1 MKHIIAAL
9 MLLSCAGMLRA
20 QTTNP
25 DLAMAGDFYD
35 RAQWEQA
42 IEAFDRAA
50 VDESLSDGELHKLAY
65 ALLQLDRYERARIV
79 LESVTARNPRAYVAW
94 YNLGIAHM
102 NCGRFPTGRDCLR
115 RVTELEPLWARGW
128 FSLGLCQ
135 LMTGQLDLAW
145 ESLGFL
151 SPLDTDMAA
160 ELLEA
165 IQAEEAYVNDPA
177 EQ

>member
-9 MLLSCAGMLRA
+9 ILLFCASMMPA

-25 DLAMAGDFYD
+25 ALAMAGDYYE

-50 VDESLSDGELHKLAY
+50 ADGSLSDGELHKLAY

-79 LESVTARNPRAYVAW
+79 LESITARNPGAYVAW

-102 NCGRFPTGRDCLR
+102 NCGRYPAGRDCLR

-128 FSLGLCQ
+128 FSLGICQ
-135 LMTGQLDLAW
+135 LMTGQLDMAW

-151 SPLDTDMAA
+151 NPLDEDMAA

-165 IQAEEAYVNDPA
+165 IQAEEAYLSDPA